1 MESISMDAVH
11 HVIGRIHAIQ
21 GTSPALL
28 GVLASLATA
37 FLLSQL
43 WRHRPKPHGLPVV
56 KVTGNNVV
64 ETLEDAHKKYP
75 NQPFML
81 SLPGMDM
88 AVLPDSEIETIRALP
103 ESDVSIKKHH
113 YDVFLGEYSYMGTKA
128 DEFDST
134 MRNVL
139 TRNTPAI
146 LASFTAEVE
155 YAVNKMIGP
164 CKEWTAIKPRYA
176 MSRIASIMSGRA
188 FVGLPLS
195 REEEW
200 VEATVD
206 YTAGVSR
213 AWLVLRLIPWPIRF
227 FVAPFLP
234 QVKALKEQR
243 RINEQKL
250 APLLAEKQS
259 GVKKDKSI
267 PGGDMLDWFISQYSQ
282 PPTAQQLGRDQLLA
296 TFASIYNLSNALTY
310 VIFDL
315 ASLDPKDVELM
326 REEVLQHVPPDGR
339 IDKMNLPK
347 LKRLDSFAKESQRLS
362 PPSLVNIPRIVT
374 NPAGLRCSTGHVL
387 PQGTRM
393 TIHAH
398 AINHNPKLYP
408 DPEKFD
414 PFRFSKLREI
424 PGNEHK
430 FQHATTGIDNIN
442 FGHGIWACPGR
453 FFASAEIKVVLAYI
467 LRHYDIKLKPGE
479 TKPKQQHFGL
489 AILPDPNAE
498 VLFKARN

>member
-1 MESISMDAVH
+1 M
-11 HVIGRIHAIQ
+11 GAIQ
-21 GTSPALL
+21 ELIHQIEGGQLANPVFLGSVATLVALGL
-28 GVLASLATA
+28 IY
-37 FLLSQL
+37 L
-43 WRHRPKPHGLPVV
+43 WSSRPKPHNLPVV

-64 ETLEDAHKKYP
+64 ETLEEAHQKTFPVQYP
-75 NQPFML
+75 KEPFML
-81 SLPGMDM
+81 SLPGMEM
-88 AVLPDSEIETIRALP
+88 AVLPDSEIETIRGLP
-103 ESDVSIKKHH
+103 ETDVSIKKHH

-139 TRNTPAI
+139 TRNTPAV

-155 YAVNKMIGP
+155 WAVNKMIGP
-164 CKEWTAIKPRYA
+164 CKDWTAIKPRYA

-195 REEEW
+195 RQEEW

-213 AWLVLRLIPWPIRF
+213 AWLILRLIPWPIRF

-234 QVKALKEQR
+234 QVKALKQQR
-243 RINEQKL
+243 KINEQKL
-250 APLLAEKQS
+250 APVIAEKRS
-259 GVKKDKSI
+259 GAKKDKGI
-267 PGGDMLDWFISQYSQ
+267 PGGDMLEWFISQYSQ
-282 PPTAQQLGRDQLLA
+282 PPNAQQLGRDQLLA
-296 TFASIYNLSNALTY
+296 TFASIYNLSNALSY
-310 VIFDL
+310 IIFDL
-315 ASLDPKDVELM
+315 AALDPHDVELM
-326 REEVLQHVPPDGR
+326 REEVLQHVPADGR

-374 NPAGLRCSTGHVL
+374 NPNGLQCSTGQVL

-398 AINHNPKLYP
+398 VINQNPELYP
-408 DPEKFD
+408 NPTEFQ
-414 PFRFSKLREI
+414 PFRFSKLRET

-467 LRHYDIKLKPGE
+467 LRHYDVTLKPGE
-479 TKPKQQHFGL
+479 PKPKQQHFGL
-489 AILPDPNAE
+489 AILPDPTAE
-498 VLFKARN
+498 VLFKARK